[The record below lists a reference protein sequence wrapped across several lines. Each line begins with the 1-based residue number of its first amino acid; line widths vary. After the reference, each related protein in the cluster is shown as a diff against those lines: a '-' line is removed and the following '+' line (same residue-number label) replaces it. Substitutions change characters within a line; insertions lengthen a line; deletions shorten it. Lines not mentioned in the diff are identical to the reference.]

1 MKQIVK
7 RMLLLAG
14 VACGSVGVYGQQMY
28 DIEELLK
35 SSALPYYENLYVHT
49 DRNNYQPGD
58 TLFLRGD
65 LFSAVLNRQML
76 NSRFIYVDLVDDSD
90 AVLHREKVALDTING
105 SFNGYFP
112 LNGELE
118 SGVYTLRAYTYFMQN
133 LGKDYLFEKKIGIG
147 NTPVLGELVLTE
159 NSDFKLESSSG
170 STSVKVELS
179 VPADSEIK
187 SSNVSVSVVAVPS
200 VVGETSPNEN
210 GYKPFDINGLVARV
224 SSIKEP
230 EYSIELSTVL
240 SGYVETLKGER
251 LPNTKLKIYGDNG
264 TFYFAETDANGHVV
278 CPIEWGYGSRFYVR
292 AYNLERK
299 YVYADELDVLLKA
312 DNTKFL
318 DVVCADT
325 PYSLFT
331 SAADNKTGWTDNKIR
346 YVEEGRMGVQHGPF
360 VALLP
365 NEGDVTAAVMQA
377 NGSMGKSGSLN
388 TYGEADDDVIKKNI
402 KSKKKHNIQ
411 RVVNGVQRQDVEF
424 AYSGGATRYWNP
436 NAVVKGG
443 ESFEFLF
450 PASAD
455 IDSYVVVVNGVDD
468 KGNPVSGVYKVE
480 GER

>member
-1 MKQIVK
+1 MPMKQIVK
-7 RMLLLAG
+7 RLLLLAV
-14 VACGSVGVYGQQMY
+14 VACGSVGVYGQQVY

-49 DRNNYQPGD
+49 DRNNYQSGD

-133 LGKDYLFEKKIGIG
+133 LGKDYLYEKKIGIG

-159 NSDFKLESSSG
+159 NSDFKFESSSG

-210 GYKPFDINGLVARV
+210 GYKSFDINDLVVKV

-230 EYSIELSTVL
+230 EYSIELSSVL
-240 SGYVETLKGER
+240 SGYVVNKRGKIEPNSKIAFIGE
-251 LPNTKLKIYGDNG
+251 DN
-264 TFYFAETDANGHVV
+264 
-278 CPIEWGYGSRFYVR
+278 R
-292 AYNLERK
+292 AYYANSDSEG
-299 YVYADELDVLLKA
+299 YVECPVEW
-312 DNTKFL
+312 
-318 DVVCADT
+318 
-325 PYSLFT
+325 
-331 SAADNKTGWTDNKIR
+331 DNKTRFYTRKIGDVGYHDVLVKLDEPNFLFGKCSSNTESQNDIASNNPYAWTDKEVVLDVYEYPMSGAPSSVRMPRGSADALGSAGETSR
-346 YVEEGRMGVQHGPF
+346 YRAERNTPTVYKSF
-360 VALLP
+360 
-365 NEGDVTAAVMQA
+365 TASSDNAPTNV
-377 NGSMGKSGSLN
+377 
-388 TYGEADDDVIKKNI
+388 VV
-402 KSKKKHNIQ
+402 KKKRKFNIQ

-443 ESFEFLF
+443 ESFEFSF

-468 KGNPVSGVYKVE
+468 KGNPVSGVFEVK
-480 GER
+480 